1 MQTETADMQ
10 QHRAAYMFKEAAA
23 KRAIDEVRKLKKEW
37 LPHRVAWSNVSFFK
51 LLFKWVFAF

>member
-23 KRAIDEVRKLKKEW
+23 KRAMDEVRKLKKEW
-37 LPHRVAWSNVSFFK
+37 LPLRVAWSNVSFFNA
-51 LLFKWVFAF
+51 LV

>member
-37 LPHRVAWSNVSFFK
+37 LPHRVVWSNVSFFNA
-51 LLFKWVFAF
+51 LV

>member
-23 KRAIDEVRKLKKEW
+23 KRAIDEVRKLKKGMAATQSC
-37 LPHRVAWSNVSFFK
+37 VV
-51 LLFKWVFAF
+51 